1 MVKGVYP
8 GSPPAGPG
16 DGAIP
21 YTRSEAERIILVLL
35 QPHAEGVHPI
45 SLELAGAARR
55 LAADGGLETA
65 GIFITGELGA
75 AARDQLTDCGLGE
88 VYIYE
93 DLRFRPFVPER
104 HAAALLH
111 CVGKLRP
118 DILLVGATP
127 EGRSLAPLAAVPLE
141 TGVTADCTELA
152 IDEGGLLVQTRPAF
166 GGGLMARIITPE
178 ARPQIATVRY
188 GIFRGGAAAGSTRL
202 LPADPDALPAG
213 RTLAEELDA
222 AVSGGKE
229 ADRILALGGGI
240 RAREDIDFFRQTG
253 ESIGAEL
260 MCSRILVERGWF
272 PQSRQIGLSGR
283 CVASK
288 ILITMGV
295 SGSVQFMA
303 GIQGAQ
309 KICALNTDPAAP
321 ILRIADLPLICDLY
335 QAAGLLRDRI
345 LNERSRQVYQ
355 S

>member
-1 MVKGVYP
+1 MVNGTDP
-8 GSPPAGPG
+8 GSPSAGTG
-16 DGAIP
+16 NGAIP
-21 YTRSEAERIILVLL
+21 YTRSEAEKIVLVLL
-35 QPHAEGVHPI
+35 QPHAERVHPI

-55 LAADGGLETA
+55 LAAGRGLETA
-65 GIFITGELGA
+65 GLFITGKLDA
-75 AARDQLTDCGLGE
+75 TARKQLAGCGLGK
-88 VYIYE
+88 VYLYE
-93 DLRFRPFVPER
+93 DPRFRPFVPEL

-127 EGRSLAPLAAVPLE
+127 EGRSIAPLAAVPLE

-152 IDEGGLLVQTRPAF
+152 LDDGGLLVQTRPAF

-188 GIFRGGAAAGSTRL
+188 GIFRDGEAAGNTRL
-202 LPADPDALPAG
+202 LPADPGALPPA
-213 RTLAEELDA
+213 RTLAVELDA
-222 AVSGGKE
+222 AAVAGGE

-240 RAREDIDFFRQTG
+240 RAREDIGLFQQIS

-272 PQSRQIGLSGR
+272 PQTRQIGLSGR
-283 CVASK
+283 CVAPR
-288 ILITMGV
+288 ILITLGV

-335 QAAGLLRDRI
+335 EAAGLLRDAI
-345 LNERSRQVYQ
+345 PRS
-355 S
+355 